1 MKIVEF
7 EVKEVF
13 QENGIAIPDGKA
25 VSTAEEALQYV
36 KDVNKEV
43 VVKSQVHVGG
53 RGKAGGIKFA
63 SSPEEARDASEQLLG
78 SDLKGE
84 IVKKVLIEQKAP
96 IKKEYYLGITLNRKA
111 KKTTLIFSPS
121 GGVDIEE
128 VAKKSPENIAV
139 IDIDPVLGLQNF
151 HFNFIAQQVNFDK
164 ELISPLKDIIK
175 KLYDI
180 FVNHDCLT
188 VEINPLALL
197 EDDTFVALDGKLEM
211 DDNAR
216 YRQEVLMQYWDLDNE
231 DPIEL
236 IGQKAGFVVIK
247 LSGSVSIIS
256 NGAGTA
262 IATLDMLDRYDTK
275 VANMLDLSGGATS
288 EKVMR
293 AVEVVTQ
300 DKDVKAIIF
309 NIFGGITRC
318 DEIATG
324 VVGAL
329 KTIPDTVSIVCRLNG
344 TNRDLGVQILKDSGL
359 DSEFDLEKAVRK
371 TVNLIKDN

>member
-7 EVKEVF
+7 EVKEIF
-13 QENGIAIPDGKA
+13 QEKGIATPDGKV
-25 VSTAEEALQYV
+25 VSTPEEAYQYV
-36 KDVNKEV
+36 KDVDKEV

-63 SSPEEARDASEQLLG
+63 SSPEEAHAVSEQLLG

-96 IKKEYYLGITLNRKA
+96 IKNEYYLGITLNRKE

-121 GGVDIEE
+121 GGIDIEDVSKE
-128 VAKKSPENIAV
+128 YPEKIAV
-139 IDIDPVLGLQNF
+139 VHIDPVLGLHDF
-151 HFNFIAQQVNFDK
+151 HFNCIAQQVNFDK
-164 ELISPLKDIIK
+164 ELISQLRDIIK
-175 KLYDI
+175 KLYGI

-197 EDDTFVALDGKLEM
+197 EDGLFVALDGKLEM

-216 YRQEVLMQYWDLDNE
+216 YRRQDLMKYWDQDNE
-231 DPIEL
+231 DPVEL

-262 IATLDMLDRYDTK
+262 IATLDMLSRYDTN

-309 NIFGGITRC
+309 NIFGGISRC

-324 VVGAL
+324 VIGAL
-329 KTIPDTVSIVCRLNG
+329 KTIPDTIPIVCRLNG
-344 TNRDLGVQILKDSGL
+344 TNRDLGVQILQDSGL
-359 DSEFDLEKAVRK
+359 EAESDLEKAVRK
-371 TVNLIKDN
+371 TVDLMKDT

>member
-1 MKIVEF
+1 MDIE
-7 EVKEVF
+7 
-13 QENGIAIPDGKA
+13 D
-25 VSTAEEALQYV
+25 VS
-36 KDVNKEV
+36 
-43 VVKSQVHVGG
+43 
-53 RGKAGGIKFA
+53 
-63 SSPEEARDASEQLLG
+63 
-78 SDLKGE
+78 
-84 IVKKVLIEQKAP
+84 
-96 IKKEYYLGITLNRKA
+96 KEY
-111 KKTTLIFSPS
+111 
-121 GGVDIEE
+121 
-128 VAKKSPENIAV
+128 PEKIAV
-139 IDIDPVLGLQNF
+139 VHIDPVLGLHDF

-164 ELISPLKDIIK
+164 ELISQLRDIIK
-175 KLYDI
+175 KLYGI

-197 EDDTFVALDGKLEM
+197 EDGSFVA
-211 DDNAR
+211 
-216 YRQEVLMQYWDLDNE
+216 
-231 DPIEL
+231 L

-262 IATLDMLDRYDTK
+262 IATLDMLSRYDTN

-324 VVGAL
+324 VIGAL
-329 KTIPDTVSIVCRLNG
+329 KTIPDTIPIVCRLNG
-344 TNRDLGVQILKDSGL
+344 TNRDLGVQILQDSGL
-359 DSEFDLEKAVRK
+359 EAESDLEKAVRK
-371 TVNLIKDN
+371 TVDLMKDT